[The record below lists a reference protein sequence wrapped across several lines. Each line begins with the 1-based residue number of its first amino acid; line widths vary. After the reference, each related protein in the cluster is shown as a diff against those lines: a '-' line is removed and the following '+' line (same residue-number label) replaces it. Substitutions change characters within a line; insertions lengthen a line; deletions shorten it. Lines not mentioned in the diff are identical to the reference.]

1 MAKRYH
7 SSLINEK
14 ESAQCNLPTEV
25 IEKNIGKSESFGR
38 EVPQDLYTFVES
50 NSSKQGSE
58 LRRITNPKKI

>member
-7 SSLINEK
+7 SSLINETGG
-14 ESAQCNLPTEV
+14 QCNLPTNV
-25 IEKNIGKSESFGR
+25 IEKTISRPESFGR

-50 NSSKQGSE
+50 NTAKQGSE